1 MRLCLLLVLLW
12 QSLLSRRCL
21 RDDGESASEV
31 SVDVGDDHD
40 VGHLELLQLRWSRF
54 DCDAEDFGVGKASH
68 LNGQRFGRADGRRR
82 RVAASTPGRR
92 NGARVIWRQAEE
104 LFFNRRRVVARNDAG
119 MVNATSESPR

>member
-40 VGHLELLQLRWSRF
+40 VGHLLQCESRF
-54 DCDAEDFGVGKASH
+54 DGDAEDFGVGKASH
-68 LNGQRFGRADGRRR
+68 LNRQRFGRADGRRR

-92 NGARVIWRQAEE
+92 NGARVIRRPAEE